1 MPMPMTPEPDV
12 IGELL
17 ANGGGK
23 KDNAS
28 DANEKKD
35 TRRSKTN
42 GPKTKAKGDK
52 KDNDNP
58 KMTKKKGDS
67 SMKKP
72 AAVKK

>member
-12 IGELL
+12 IGDLV
-17 ANGGGK
+17 ANGGRQ

-35 TRRSKTN
+35 TRRSK
-42 GPKTKAKGDK
+42 KGDK
-52 KDNDNP
+52 KDNDP

-67 SMKKP
+67 SMMKKP